1 MSYPL
6 PGIQALAAALGVGA
20 VGGSVFD
27 GWEFMP
33 EAWKEELWVSPGG
46 FATNNGRDKDHP
58 LLTIQSAID
67 LASTTKFTRIH
78 LVPYLSSANTIAD
91 FDDDAVAAASVAS
104 GNERLINAWV
114 YIYKSNIQF
123 IGHGVF
129 GNTKVIPAAAAS
141 AGIVAIKTGM
151 SNISFKN
158 IDFDAT
164 TAAAGHIVTVGTVDT
179 LVLDNCRFN
188 LGTVQLDLDAGLATD
203 CIIKNCTLI
212 NMDTDGIAIAG
223 VRGGIYNTKIGIDT
237 YLAAGG
243 KITSGITLTNTS
255 GSIGFTIDGVVIH
268 GGDDGGTND
277 VITKG
282 IFVGGTNV
290 VGATIINYQASE
302 CDQPLDDDGTDTF
315 RGGSN
320 VTPDGEPNSIA
331 SGSADTVGQILMKS
345 S

>member
-6 PGIQALAAALGVGA
+6 PNLSLLSAALGVNQ
-20 VGGSVFD
+20 VGDVFD
-27 GWEFMP
+27 GWNFMP
-33 EAWKEELWVSPGG
+33 STWKEEFWVSPGG
-46 FATNNGRDKDHP
+46 SNSNHGQDKEHP
-58 LLTIQSAID
+58 LLTMQKAID

-91 FDDDAVAAASVAS
+91 FDDDAVAAASVTT

-123 IGHGVF
+123 VGHGIF
-129 GNTKVIPAAAAS
+129 GNTIIKPAAAAS
-141 AGIVAIKTGM
+141 AGIFAIKTAMAG
-151 SNISFKN
+151 ISFKN

-164 TAAAGHIVTVGTVDT
+164 TAAAGHIVTAGTVDT
-179 LVLDNCRFN
+179 MMIENCRFN

-203 CIIKNCTLI
+203 VYIKNCTLI

-223 VRGGIYNTKIGIDT
+223 VRGGIYNTMIGIDT

-243 KITSGITLTNTS
+243 KITSGITLTNTA
-255 GSIGFTIDGVVIH
+255 GSIGFTINGVVIH

-277 VITKG
+277 VIAKG
-282 IFVGGTNV
+282 IFVGGSNV
-290 VGATIINYQASE
+290 VAATIINCQASE
-302 CDQPLDDDGTDTF
+302 CDQSLDDDGTDTF
-315 RGGSN
+315 IGGSN
-320 VTPDGEPNSIA
+320 LTADGEDNSIS
-331 SGSADTVGQILMKS
+331 SGSADGVGQIYMKS